1 MKEKYWSE
9 EKIRKAGL
17 LHLAVVLVAALISLK
32 AGEMLQ
38 DTLPLSVREAG
49 SALPPALCSGALYLF
64 YKSRWD
70 LSEYNLKKGFSRA
83 AGALYIPVAGAFLA
97 LLNLLSLGEKGMTDG
112 IVGRIVLLGIV
123 CLLTGIF
130 EEVIFRGLFQNMMCH
145 LLKKKNRIYP
155 VAASSLVFALLHL
168 LNLTENPQFLLGTL
182 TQVGYTFCLGM
193 LLGTAYLISD
203 SLWAVILLHGGFN
216 FLGQFVSV
224 FQTGGQQPV
233 QGDIPLSAMV
243 IQIAVMLPCI
253 WIALKIR
260 KRNFT

>member
-9 EKIRKAGL
+9 EKIRKTGL
-17 LHLAVVLVAALISLK
+17 LHLAVVLAAALISLK

-83 AGALYIPVAGAFLA
+83 AGALY
-97 LLNLLSLGEKGMTDG
+97 
-112 IVGRIVLLGIV
+112 
-123 CLLTGIF
+123 IF